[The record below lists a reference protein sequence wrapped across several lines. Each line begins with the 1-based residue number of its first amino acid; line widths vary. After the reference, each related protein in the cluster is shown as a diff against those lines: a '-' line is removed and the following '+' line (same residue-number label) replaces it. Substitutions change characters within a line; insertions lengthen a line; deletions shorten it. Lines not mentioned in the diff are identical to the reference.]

1 MRMHTLR
8 SGILAVPD
16 FGWTILFFL
25 APLAIMVVYSFGQ
38 INIISLQMYWGWT
51 VQNYVQIG
59 QSLYLDAILRSL
71 LLSVG
76 ATGACLL
83 VGYPLAYWLSIQS
96 PVRQRIGILLMLI
109 PFWSSYLVR
118 TYAIAQL
125 LANAGPLQSLLNH
138 LGLLSGSLG
147 IQYSFTAIGIG
158 IIYSYLP
165 MMVLPL
171 YVVIERIDPAF
182 LHSAADLGA
191 RPWRVFWRVT
201 FPLSIPGIVAGCI
214 LVGIPATGEYVIPA
228 ILGGGKTLMFGNIV
242 ESQFLEV
249 GNFPFGSALS
259 VSLMAVVTLFILVGR
274 RLSQSAEDIR

>member
-1 MRMHTLR
+1 MRTLR
-8 SGILAVPD
+8 NGILAVPD

-25 APLAIMVVYSFGQ
+25 APLVIMVFYSFGQ

-59 QSLYLDAILRSL
+59 QSLYLDAILKSL

-76 ATGACLL
+76 ATVGCLL
-83 VGYPLAYWLSIQS
+83 VGYPVAYWLSIQS
-96 PVRQRIGILLMLI
+96 PVRQRIGILLVLI
-109 PFWSSYLVR
+109 PFWSSFLVR

-125 LANAGPLQSLLNH
+125 VANGGPLQSLLNH

-158 IIYSYLP
+158 IVYSYLP
-165 MMVLPL
+165 LMVLPV
-171 YVVIERIDPAF
+171 YVVIERIDPAL

-201 FPLSIPGIVAGCI
+201 LPRSIPGIVAGCI

>member
-1 MRMHTLR
+1 MWVRTLR
-8 SGILAVPD
+8 NGALAVPD

-25 APLAIMVVYSFGQ
+25 APLAIMIFYSFGQ

-76 ATGACLL
+76 ATVACLL
-83 VGYPLAYWLSIQS
+83 VGYPVAYWLSIQ
-96 PVRQRIGILLMLI
+96 PPLRQRIGILLMLI
-109 PFWSSYLVR
+109 PFWSSFLVR

-125 LANAGPLQSLLNH
+125 LANGGPLQSLLNH

-158 IIYSYLP
+158 IVYSYLP

-171 YVVIERIDPAF
+171 YIVIERIDPAL

-191 RPWRVFWRVT
+191 HPWRVFWRVT
-201 FPLSIPGIVAGCI
+201 LPLSIPGIVAGCI

-259 VSLMAVVTLFILVGR
+259 VSLMAVVTVFILVGR